1 MSIISK
7 IFGDANQKYLNSV
20 RPIIDKINAFEEAF
34 IKLSNEELKNK
45 TENFKKRLLAG
56 ETLDDI
62 LSEAFAVVR
71 ETAKRTLKQR
81 HFDVQL
87 VGGLALH
94 QGKIAQMATGEG
106 KTLTATLPVYLNA
119 LKNNVHIITV
129 NDYLARRDTAW
140 MGQIYDFLGLSVGC
154 INSDGSFIY
163 DPAHTEKEQDKARD
177 ETGGFKIIH
186 EFLRPAGKL
195 DVYGCDVI
203 YGTNTEF
210 GFDYLRD
217 NLVADLSQIISPERS
232 FAIVDEVDS
241 ILIDEARTP
250 LIISMPDAESP
261 KLYETFSRIV
271 PRLKE
276 NEDYNVDLK
285 MRTAVINDAGLN
297 KVENILG
304 IGNIYD
310 EKGARYVH
318 HLETALKAQALFHKD
333 KDYVVKNGEII
344 IVDEFTGR
352 LMMGRR
358 YSEGLHQAI
367 EAKEGVAIQQ
377 ESQTLATISFQNYF
391 RMYVKLSGMTGTAA
405 TEAEE
410 FNKIYKLEVVVIPT
424 NNPMIRVDHADTIY
438 KTISAKYTAVAGLVE
453 ELHKKGQPV
462 LIGTTSIE
470 KNEFLSELL
479 KRKGVSHALLNAKNH
494 EKEAEIISH
503 AGEKGAVTVATNMAG
518 RGVDIVLS
526 KGITELGGLFVI
538 GTERHESRRIDNQL
552 RGRSGRQ
559 GDPGESRF
567 FVSLED
573 DLMRIF
579 GGDQVS
585 RVMDFLK
592 MPEDTP
598 IEHGL
603 VSKAIEGAQK
613 KVEGHNFDI
622 RKNTV
627 EYDDVMN
634 QQRQII
640 YGVRKRVLE
649 AAQKKDTSLKEEILE
664 KVAGEIKNLVIIHSE
679 EGLDVGK
686 IVEEFST
693 IAPIDDQSK
702 KDIESKIST
711 LSDPSQISEFL
722 TGLARNFYEQRENQV
737 GIDVA
742 RQMEVFVYLN
752 TIDTLWIEHLDTMDD
767 LRSGIGLRGYAQR
780 DPLIEY
786 KREGFDLFEKL
797 MVEVDYEI
805 VHRIYK
811 VALQQQA
818 PLVQKEAVEEKHPEI
833 EIGVETEKK
842 EVKTGKAEEGGVTK
856 VTIERGGQVIAQETY
871 GGQGQLTKTHGKI
884 GRNDP
889 CYCGSGKKYKKCH
902 YPN

>member
-1 MSIISK
+1 MSGILSK

-34 IKLSNEELKNK
+34 IKLSDEELKGK
-45 TENFKKRLLAG
+45 TEEFRNELSKG
-56 ETLDDI
+56 ETLDD
-62 LSEAFAVVR
+62 LLPEAFAAVR

-119 LKNNVHIITV
+119 LKNSVHPTHNKVMCGVHIITV

-195 DVYGCDVI
+195 DVYSCDVV

-217 NLVADLSQIISPERS
+217 NLVADMTQTINSGRY

-261 KLYETFSRIV
+261 KLYETFSKIV

-333 KDYVVKNGEII
+333 KDYVVKPARHASQGDAGGNGEII

-352 LMMGRR
+352 LLTGRR

-367 EAKEGVAIQQ
+367 EAKEGVKVQQ
-377 ESQTLATISFQNYF
+377 ESKTLATITFQNFF
-391 RMYVKLSGMTGTAA
+391 RLYNKLSGMTGTAA
-405 TEAEE
+405 TSAEE
-410 FNKIYKLEVVVIPT
+410 FHKVYKLGVVIVPT
-424 NNPMIRVDHADTIY
+424 NKPMIRKTLSDRIY
-438 KTISAKYTAVAGLVE
+438 KTENAKLNAVVADV
-453 ELHKKGQPV
+453 KNRYKVGQPV
-462 LIGTTSIE
+462 LIGTISIE
-470 KNEFLSELL
+470 NNEKISQLL
-479 KRKGVSHALLNAKNH
+479 LREGIKHEVLNAKQH
-494 EKEAEIISH
+494 EREATIH
-503 AGEKGAVTVATNMAG
+503 AQAGRLKAVTVATNMAG
-518 RGVDIVLS
+518 RGVDIILGGNPPNPEEAQRV
-526 KGITELGGLFVI
+526 KELGGLHVI
-538 GTERHESRRIDNQL
+538 GTERHEARRIDNQL

-559 GDPGESRF
+559 GDPGSSQF

-573 DLMRIF
+573 SLLQVF
-579 GGDQVS
+579 GGA
-585 RVMDFLK
+585 RIKGLMETLNI
-592 MPEDTP
+592 PEDQP
-598 IEHGL
+598 IEAGL
-603 VSKAIEGAQK
+603 ISKALESAQTKIEGF
-613 KVEGHNFDI
+613 NFDA
-622 RKNTV
+622 RKFV
-627 EYDDVMN
+627 LEYDDVMN
-634 QQRQII
+634 QHRILVYKKRRDILSGAPREAMPDGRQEIMKII
-640 YGVRKRVLE
+640 KNQISNIINFHTAESGGE
-649 AAQKKDTSLKEEILE
+649 QWDKEEIFE
-664 KVAGEIKNLVIIHSE
+664 NL
-679 EGLDVGK
+679 K
-686 IVEEFST
+686 T
-693 IAPIDDQSK
+693 IFP
-702 KDIESKIST
+702 
-711 LSDPSQISEFL
+711 LSDENKEFL
-722 TGLARNFYEQRENQV
+722 AVNSDRQKIIGYYQNLAEEIYNLKEKEI
-737 GIDVA
+737 GAEIM
-742 RQMEVFVYLN
+742 RQIEKMIMLNILDNLWTNHLEDMEYLR
-752 TIDTLWIEHLDTMDD
+752 DSVR
-767 LRSGIGLRGYAQR
+767 LRAYGQR
-780 DPLIEY
+780 DPIVEY
-786 KREGFDLFEKL
+786 KNESQRLFKSFLLDFEARVA
-797 MVEVDYEI
+797 MTI
-805 VHRIYK
+805 FK
-811 VALQQQA
+811 VAVPQNIIGQNSKKTENL
-818 PLVQKEAVEEKHPEI
+818 KFKI
-833 EIGVETEKK
+833 ENSKSN
-842 EVKTGKAEEGGVTK
+842 
-856 VTIERGGQVIAQETY
+856 R
-871 GGQGQLTKTHGKI
+871 I

-889 CYCGSGKKYKKCH
+889 CPCGSGKKYKKCH
-902 YPN
+902 GA

>member
-7 IFGDANQKYLNSV
+7 IFGDANQKYLDGV

-34 IKLSNEELKNK
+34 IKLSDSELKDK
-45 TENFKKRLLAG
+45 TEEFRNELSKG
-56 ETLDDI
+56 ETPDSL
-62 LSEAFAVVR
+62 LPEAFAAVR

-195 DVYGCDVI
+195 DVYSCDVV

-217 NLVADLSQIISPERS
+217 NIVGDISQIISPERH

-333 KDYVVKNGEII
+333 KDYVVKPARHASQGDAGGNGEII

-352 LMMGRR
+352 LLTGRR

-367 EAKEGVAIQQ
+367 EAKEGVKVQQ
-377 ESQTLATISFQNYF
+377 ESKTLATITFQNFF
-391 RMYVKLSGMTGTAA
+391 RLYNKLSGMTGTAA
-405 TEAEE
+405 TSAEE
-410 FNKIYKLEVVVIPT
+410 FHKVYKLGVVIVPT
-424 NNPMIRVDHADTIY
+424 NKPMIRKTLSDRIY
-438 KTISAKYTAVAGLVE
+438 KTENAKLNAVVADVKNRYE
-453 ELHKKGQPV
+453 VGQPV
-462 LIGTTSIE
+462 LIGTISIE
-470 KNEFLSELL
+470 NNEKISQLL
-479 KRKGVSHALLNAKNH
+479 LREGIKHEVLNAKQH
-494 EKEAEIISH
+494 EREATIH
-503 AGEKGAVTVATNMAG
+503 AQAGRLKAVTVATNMAG
-518 RGVDIVLS
+518 RGVDIILGGNPPNPEEAQRV
-526 KGITELGGLFVI
+526 KELGGLHVI
-538 GTERHESRRIDNQL
+538 GTERHEARRIDNQL

-559 GDPGESRF
+559 GDPGSSQF

-573 DLMRIF
+573 SLLQVF
-579 GGDQVS
+579 GGA
-585 RVMDFLK
+585 RIKGLMETLNI
-592 MPEDTP
+592 PEDQP
-598 IEHGL
+598 IEAGL
-603 VSKAIEGAQK
+603 ISKALESAQTKIEGF
-613 KVEGHNFDI
+613 NFDA
-622 RKNTV
+622 RKFV
-627 EYDDVMN
+627 LEYDDVMN
-634 QQRQII
+634 QHRILVYKKRRDILSGAPREAMPDGRQEIMKIIKNQISNIINFHTAESGGEQWDREEIFENLKTIFPVNDENKEFLMANSDRQKIIDYYQNLAEEIYNLKEKEIGAEIMRQIEKMI
-640 YGVRKRVLE
+640 MLNILDNLWTNHLEDMEYLRDSVRLRAYG
-649 AAQKKDTSLKEEILE
+649 
-664 KVAGEIKNLVIIHSE
+664 
-679 EGLDVGK
+679 
-686 IVEEFST
+686 
-693 IAPIDDQSK
+693 
-702 KDIESKIST
+702 
-711 LSDPSQISEFL
+711 
-722 TGLARNFYEQRENQV
+722 
-737 GIDVA
+737 
-742 RQMEVFVYLN
+742 
-752 TIDTLWIEHLDTMDD
+752 
-767 LRSGIGLRGYAQR
+767 QR
-780 DPLIEY
+780 DPLVEY
-786 KREGFDLFEKL
+786 KNESQRLFKSFLLDFEARVA
-797 MVEVDYEI
+797 MTI
-805 VHRIYK
+805 FK
-811 VALQQQA
+811 VVA
-818 PLVQKEAVEEKHPEI
+818 PQNIIGQNSKKTENLKFKI
-833 EIGVETEKK
+833 ENSKSN
-842 EVKTGKAEEGGVTK
+842 
-856 VTIERGGQVIAQETY
+856 R
-871 GGQGQLTKTHGKI
+871 I

-889 CYCGSGKKYKKCH
+889 CPCGSGKKYKKCH
-902 YPN
+902 GV